1 MLNKLEIH
9 HFHKCVQ
16 MMSLV
21 KKNTHGENGKTS
33 GNVALG
39 SRHIQLFATSI
50 TCTVSTWIKK
60 DELKKLDAT
69 CGSAP
74 LLLKLFSIP
83 LLEQCFIE

>member
-1 MLNKLEIH
+1 M
-9 HFHKCVQ
+9 
-16 MMSLV
+16 
-21 KKNTHGENGKTS
+21 GKTS

-50 TCTVSTWIKK
+50 TTVSTRIKK

>member
-1 MLNKLEIH
+1 MYIVNEIH
-9 HFHKCVQ
+9 HFHKCFQ
-16 MMSLV
+16 MMSLL
-21 KKNTHGENGKTS
+21 KKKYTWGKWKTS

-50 TCTVSTWIKK
+50 TCTVSNRIKK
-60 DELKKLDAT
+60 DELKKLDTT

>member
-50 TCTVSTWIKK
+50 TTVSTRIKK
-60 DELKKLDAT
+60 DELKTLDAT

>member
-21 KKNTHGENGKTS
+21 KKKYTWANGKTS
-33 GNVALG
+33 GNVELG
-39 SRHIQLFATSI
+39 SRHIQLFATI
-50 TCTVSTWIKK
+50 TCTVSARIKK
-60 DELKKLDAT
+60 DELKKLDT
-69 CGSAP
+69 TYGSAP
-74 LLLKLFSIP
+74 LLLKLFSIT